1 MGVNSGLPVDV
12 SAPMRTCIGCRRK
25 AGKADL
31 LRMVGSGTHVVP
43 DPAAVRPG
51 RGAYLH
57 RRMDCLNLAERR
69 RAFQRALRTAA
80 ALDLAEVR
88 AAIIAAEKHTD
99 QPYLLREHRMS
110 TR

>member
-1 MGVNSGLPVDV
+1 MGVNSGLPDDV
-12 SAPMRTCIGCRRK
+12 AAPVRTCIGCRRK

-31 LRMVGSGTHVVP
+31 LRVVGSGTHVVP
-43 DPAAVRPG
+43 DPAAVCPG

-57 RRMDCLNLAERR
+57 RSVDCLNLAERK
-69 RAFQRALRTAA
+69 RAFQRALRTAV
-80 ALDLAEVR
+80 ALDLTEVR
-88 AAIIAAEKHTD
+88 AAILEAVKQTD